1 LITIASPHSVRE
13 TIDRLAAAGESAG
26 LITFLRVDHAA
37 GAASVGMN
45 LRPTELLVFGHPRGG
60 TPLMQANQSAGIDL
74 PVRALAWEDE
84 AGQVWLGYNDA
95 DWLARRHQLG
105 RDSEDAV
112 AAIRD
117 GLAKLARIATS

>member
-1 LITIASPHSVRE
+1 
-13 TIDRLAAAGESAG
+13 

-37 GAASVGMN
+37 GAASVGMS

-84 AGQVWLGYNDA
+84 AGQVWLGYSDA

-105 RDSEDAV
+105 RESEDAV

-117 GLAKLARIATS
+117 GLAKLARTATS